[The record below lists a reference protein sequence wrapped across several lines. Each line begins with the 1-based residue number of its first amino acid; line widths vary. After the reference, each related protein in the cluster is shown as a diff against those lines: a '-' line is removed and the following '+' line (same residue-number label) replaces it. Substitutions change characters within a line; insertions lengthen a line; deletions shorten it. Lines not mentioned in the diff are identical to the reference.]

1 MKELLI
7 ISFLMALGGSA
18 GESIAHN
25 AQQLNINQ
33 KNNYRKIKIDEV
45 LANVLKAISDNYIGY
60 TVIEAYISEEE
71 TGEYKLVLKKEGK
84 QLVVYYKSSGE
95 LIKQDVK

>member
-1 MKELLI
+1 MWR
-7 ISFLMALGGSA
+7 
-18 GESIAHN
+18 
-25 AQQLNINQ
+25 